1 MELLERQPSLALLAD
16 CAAEARRGDG
26 RLVILGGE
34 AGVGKTALL
43 ERFQR
48 DLRDAR
54 WSWGACDGLFTPRPL
69 GPLYDLA
76 DQLGGEL
83 LELCARGAS
92 RDELFRALL
101 RQVSGPGP
109 VNVVV
114 VEDIHWADEAT
125 MDLLRFAGRRLRDT
139 RVLLIVTFRDD
150 DLATDDQ
157 LRVALGELAR
167 HRTTRRIALA
177 PLSADAVRALAGGSS
192 LEAAPLYRLTG
203 GNPFYVTEVLQ
214 AGMAEVPASA
224 RDAVLAR
231 AAGLGADA
239 RQLLEVAALTGARV
253 EAGLLEATAG
263 CPPAAVDE
271 LLACGLL
278 AADGGR
284 LRFRHEIA
292 RLAVEQAIPARRR
305 AAIHGQLLTALRT
318 SGTRDEAQM
327 AFHAEEA
334 DDVAAVLRYAPA
346 AARRAAALASHREA
360 VAQLERAL
368 RFASGASGFQPVTVA
383 GLYDELAAELTLL
396 DRADEA
402 AEACKHALELWRGA
416 GDRLREGDT
425 TRRLSCSLW
434 HLCRGEE
441 SHAAAEAAV
450 ALLEPLGPGAELA
463 RAYAELASRSM
474 VLGRHEA
481 AIENARRAR
490 SIAEHA
496 DAPAVIS
503 DALNTEAVS
512 SAVLGREW
520 TPLMDRALRIALDEG
535 LQAEAGRAYSN
546 YYATYCSQR
555 QFAAAEQLFAD
566 GIAYCDDH
574 DITTYGTFLRSERTG
589 MLEKTGRWDE
599 ALALCQD
606 ILDRA
611 APAPVTRLCPTTR
624 AGTLMARRGEATAW
638 EYLDQAMA
646 DADRTGEPQSIVAVR
661 LARAEA
667 CWLEGRAAAAVTE
680 AERAD
685 EAADTTDA
693 WTYGAVAA
701 WLRRTGSSR
710 PPRGEVAEPYRQ
722 QLGGHW
728 EKAAQLWTD
737 LDCPYEA
744 ALVRLDAAEEGA
756 LREALSTFTEIGAP
770 AAARLTRQR
779 LRALGARSIPAG
791 PRSATRGNPLGL
803 TRRERE
809 VLGEICAGQT
819 NAAIAAKLFIS
830 AKTVDHHVSAV
841 LAKLGAPNRNA
852 AAAQAAKL
860 GLLP

>member
-1 MELLERQPSLALLAD
+1 MAQAGRMTDTGGMELLEREPSLALLAD

-26 RLVILGGE
+26 RLVVLGGE

-48 DLRDAR
+48 ELRDAR

-76 DQLGGEL
+76 DQLGGDL
-83 LELCARGAS
+83 LDLCARGAS
-92 RDELFRALL
+92 RDDLFRALL
-101 RQVSGPGP
+101 RHVSGPGP

-125 MDLLRFAGRRLRDT
+125 IDLLRFAGRRLRDA
-139 RVLLIVTFRDD
+139 RVLLVVTFRDD

-177 PLSADAVRALAGGSS
+177 PLSADAVRALADGSS
-192 LEAAPLYRLTG
+192 LEAAALYQLTG
-203 GNPFYVTEVLQ
+203 RN
-214 AGMAEVPASA
+214 
-224 RDAVLAR
+224 
-231 AAGLGADA
+231 
-239 RQLLEVAALTGARV
+239 
-253 EAGLLEATAG
+253 
-263 CPPAAVDE
+263 
-271 LLACGLL
+271 
-278 AADGGR
+278 
-284 LRFRHEIA
+284 
-292 RLAVEQAIPARRR
+292 
-305 AAIHGQLLTALRT
+305 
-318 SGTRDEAQM
+318 
-327 AFHAEEA
+327 
-334 DDVAAVLRYAPA
+334 
-346 AARRAAALASHREA
+346 
-360 VAQLERAL
+360 
-368 RFASGASGFQPVTVA
+368 
-383 GLYDELAAELTLL
+383 
-396 DRADEA
+396 
-402 AEACKHALELWRGA
+402 
-416 GDRLREGDT
+416 
-425 TRRLSCSLW
+425 
-434 HLCRGEE
+434 
-441 SHAAAEAAV
+441 
-450 ALLEPLGPGAELA
+450 
-463 RAYAELASRSM
+463 
-474 VLGRHEA
+474 
-481 AIENARRAR
+481 
-490 SIAEHA
+490 
-496 DAPAVIS
+496 
-503 DALNTEAVS
+503 ALNTEGAS

-520 TPLMDRALRIALDEG
+520 TGLLDRALRIALDEG
-535 LQAEAGRAYSN
+535 LQAEAGRAYCN
-546 YYATYCSQR
+546 YYATHCSQR
-555 QFAAAEQLFAD
+555 QFAAAEQLYAD

-574 DITTYGTFLRSERTG
+574 DIATYGTFLRSERTG
-589 MLEKTGRWDE
+589 TLEKTGRWDE

-646 DADRTGEPQSIVAVR
+646 DADRTGEPQSIVPVR

-667 CWLEGRAAAAVTE
+667 CWLEGRGADAVHE

-685 EAADTTDA
+685 EAADTDDA

-710 PPRGEVAEPYRQ
+710 QPRGDVAEPYRQ
-722 QLGGHW
+722 QLSGHW

-744 ALVRLDAAEEGA
+744 ALVRLDAADEGA
-756 LREALSTFTEIGAP
+756 LREALSTFTEIGAS
-770 AAARLTRQR
+770 AVARLTRQR

-791 PRSATRGNPLGL
+791 PRSATRGDPLGL

-809 VLGEICAGQT
+809 ILAEICAGQT

-852 AAAQAAKL
+852 AAARAAQL
-860 GLLP
+860 GLLS

>member
-1 MELLERQPSLALLAD
+1 MTDTGGMELLEREPSLALLAG

-26 RLVILGGE
+26 RLVVLGGE

-48 DLRDAR
+48 DLRGAR

-83 LELCARGAS
+83 LEQFSRGSS

-192 LEAAPLYRLTG
+192 LEAAALYQLTG
-203 GNPFYVTEVLQ
+203 GNPFYVTEVLR

-253 EAGLLEATAG
+253 EAGLLEATTG
-263 CPPAAVDE
+263 CPPAAADE

-305 AAIHGQLLTALRT
+305 AAIHGQLLAALRS
-318 SGTRDEAQM
+318 SGSPDEAQL

-334 DDVAAVLRYAPA
+334 DDVAAVLRYAPT

-360 VAQLERAL
+360 VAQFERAL
-368 RFASGASGFQPVTVA
+368 RFASGAKRVTVA

-396 DRADEA
+396 DRAEEA
-402 AEACKHALELWRGA
+402 AEACKHALELWRAA

-441 SHAAAEAAV
+441 SHAAAAAAV

-463 RAYAELASRSM
+463 RAFAELASRSM
-474 VLGRHEA
+474 VLGCHEA
-481 AIENARRAR
+481 AIENAQRAR

-496 DAPAVIS
+496 GAPEVIS
-503 DALNTEAVS
+503 DALNTEGVS

-520 TPLMDRALRIALDEG
+520 TGLMDRALRIALDEG
-535 LQAEAGRAYSN
+535 LQAETGRAYSN
-546 YYATYCSQR
+546 YYATHCSQR
-555 QFAAAEQLFAD
+555 QFAAAEQLYAE

-574 DITTYGTFLRSERTG
+574 DIATYGTFLRSERTG

-624 AGTLMARRGEATAW
+624 GGTLMARRGEATAW

-646 DADRTGEPQSIVAVR
+646 DAERTGEPQSIVPVR

-667 CWLEGRAAAAVTE
+667 CWLEGRAANAVTE

-685 EAADTTDA
+685 EAADTDDA

-710 PPRGEVAEPYRQ
+710 RPRGEVAEPYRQ
-722 QLGGHW
+722 QLSGNW

-737 LDCPYEA
+737 LNCPYEA

-756 LREALSTFTEIGAP
+756 LREALSTFTEIGAS
-770 AAARLTRQR
+770 AVARLTRQR
-779 LRALGARSIPAG
+779 LRALGAGPSRPAPG
-791 PRSATRGNPLGL
+791 P
-803 TRRERE
+803 
-809 VLGEICAGQT
+809 
-819 NAAIAAKLFIS
+819 
-830 AKTVDHHVSAV
+830 
-841 LAKLGAPNRNA
+841 
-852 AAAQAAKL
+852 
-860 GLLP
+860 

>member
-1 MELLERQPSLALLAD
+1 
-16 CAAEARRGDG
+16 
-26 RLVILGGE
+26 
-34 AGVGKTALL
+34 
-43 ERFQR
+43 
-48 DLRDAR
+48 
-54 WSWGACDGLFTPRPL
+54 
-69 GPLYDLA
+69 
-76 DQLGGEL
+76 
-83 LELCARGAS
+83 
-92 RDELFRALL
+92 
-101 RQVSGPGP
+101 
-109 VNVVV
+109 
-114 VEDIHWADEAT
+114 
-125 MDLLRFAGRRLRDT
+125 
-139 RVLLIVTFRDD
+139 
-150 DLATDDQ
+150 
-157 LRVALGELAR
+157 
-167 HRTTRRIALA
+167 
-177 PLSADAVRALAGGSS
+177 
-192 LEAAPLYRLTG
+192 
-203 GNPFYVTEVLQ
+203 
-214 AGMAEVPASA
+214 MAEVPASA

-305 AAIHGQLLTALRT
+305 AAIHGQLLTALRS
-318 SGTRDEAQM
+318 SGSQDEAQM

-368 RFASGASGFQPVTVA
+368 RFAAGAKPVTVA

-396 DRADEA
+396 DRAEEA
-402 AEACKHALELWRGA
+402 GEACKHALELWRAA

-441 SHAAAEAAV
+441 SHAAAAAAV

-463 RAYAELASRSM
+463 RALTELASRSM

-496 DAPAVIS
+496 GAPEVIS
-503 DALNTEAVS
+503 NALNTEGVS
-512 SAVLGREW
+512 SALLGREW
-520 TPLMDRALRIALDEG
+520 TGLMDRALRIALDEG

-546 YYATYCSQR
+546 YYATHCSQR

-611 APAPVTRLCPTTR
+611 APAPVTRLCPATR

-646 DADRTGEPQSIVAVR
+646 DADRTGEPQSIVPVR

-667 CWLEGRAAAAVTE
+667 YWLEGRAADAVTE

-685 EAADTTDA
+685 EAADTDDA

-710 PPRGEVAEPYRQ
+710 RPRGELAEPYRQ
-722 QLGGHW
+722 QLSGHW

-737 LDCPYEA
+737 LNCPYEA

-756 LREALSTFTEIGAP
+756 LREALSTFTELGAS
-770 AAARLTRQR
+770 AVARLTRQR

-791 PRSATRGNPLGL
+791 PRSATRGDPLGL

-860 GLLP
+860 GLLS